1 MKILKMTESDLSSV
15 ILLAKQLG
23 YPINLQDATF
33 RFKKINSHS
42 DYALFVA
49 KSNSNEILGYI
60 QVNKEPTSLLVDNFA
75 DIAALVVDEN
85 ARGKG
90 IGKELLNIAESWARE
105 NMIELVR
112 VRSNIKRTDAHRFYI
127 REGFETSKTA
137 NMFTK
142 KILWITKK

>member
-1 MKILKMTESDLSSV
+1 MKIVKMTESDLPSV

-23 YPINLQDATF
+23 YPINLQDASF
-33 RFKKINSHS
+33 RFKKINSHL
-42 DYALFVA
+42 DYALYVA
-49 KSNSNEILGYI
+49 KSSSDEILGRI

-85 ARGKG
+85 VRGKG
-90 IGKELLNIAESWARE
+90 VGKELLKNAESWASE
-105 NMIELVR
+105 NRIQLIR

-127 REGFETSKTA
+127 REGYETSKTA

-142 KILWITKK
+142 KI